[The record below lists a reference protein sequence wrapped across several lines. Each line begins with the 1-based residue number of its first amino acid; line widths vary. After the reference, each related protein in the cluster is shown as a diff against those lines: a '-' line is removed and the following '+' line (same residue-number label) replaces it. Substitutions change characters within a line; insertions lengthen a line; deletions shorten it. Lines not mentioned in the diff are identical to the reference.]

1 MQMYDYAGP
10 AEQLELTIPQ
20 IMSVIQK
27 IPTTIQKW
35 NKISSR
41 ELREWFVMD
50 DESITVNCKVAN
62 RSDVVTVC
70 KIHPSKKVPAIHLGT
85 IYYAHQNAKI
95 TASFEKGSPAF
106 RELPDVLSAVR
117 IIGDF
122 LDPGIRPPILPSVII
137 TIQSIDLTQSC
148 NNIDKILDFVQ
159 YYDVN
164 YSIIKSD
171 EIAYGV
177 NLHTFNRSK
186 FNKVEIHEALKT
198 RKGLISA
205 TVHTDAGSS
214 MVVVSDEKSFTTG
227 EELMII
233 LIELG
238 VPIDRN
244 ITQPKRL
251 RCMFESNTKT
261 HSPNMTVLM
270 AALEKMIDKLIL
282 VI

>member
-1 MQMYDYAGP
+1 
-10 AEQLELTIPQ
+10 
-20 IMSVIQK
+20 MSVIQK

-35 NKISSR
+35 NDISSR
-41 ELREWFVMD
+41 ELREWFVID
-50 DESITVNCKVAN
+50 GDSITVNCKVAN

-70 KIHPSKKVPAIHLGT
+70 KILPSRKVPVAHLYT
-85 IYYAHQNAKI
+85 TYYAHQNAKI

-148 NNIDKILDFVQ
+148 NNIDKILDFVK
-159 YYDVN
+159 YYDVS

-186 FNKVEIHEALKT
+186 FNKVEIHEASKT

-205 TVHTDAGSS
+205 TVHTYAGTSP
-214 MVVVSDEKSFTTG
+214 MVVSDEKKFATG
-227 EELMII
+227 EELMRI
-233 LIELG
+233 LIDLG
-238 VPIDRN
+238 VQIDRN
-244 ITQPKRL
+244 IIHVTQPTRL

-261 HSPNMTVLM
+261 HSQNMTVLM